1 MRWKS
6 AVLVTA
12 LLVLGAAPSM
22 ALAKRAPAPS
32 YYLSLGDS
40 LAQGV
45 QPNASGASVETNQGY
60 ADVLY
65 AAEKTSNR
73 HLKLAKYGCPG
84 ESTTSMIKGGP
95 FCKARPY
102 TGTQLAAAVKFI
114 HKHKVVLITLDIGA
128 NDVDGCVT
136 NGALNA
142 TCLTNGLNAIKLNV
156 PKIVAALRHAAGP
169 KVKIAGMTY
178 YDPFLSLYFGTPAQR
193 ALASA
198 SVGLAQ
204 GLNTTLATDFRA
216 KNVRVADVAT
226 AFNTYTPFT
235 KTTTLAGHGTV
246 PVAVAQICRLTW
258 ICTPAPRGPNI
269 HAKAGGYK
277 KIAAT
282 FLAKL

>member
-1 MRWKS
+1 MRLKS

-12 LLVLGAAPSM
+12 LFVLGVASTA
-22 ALAKRAPAPS
+22 ALAKQAPAPS

-45 QPNASGASVETNQGY
+45 QPNPSGASVETNQGY

-65 AAEKTSNR
+65 AAEKVSNKQ
-73 HLKLAKYGCPG
+73 LKLAKLGCPG
-84 ESTTSMIKGGP
+84 ESTTTMLNDGP

-102 TGTQLAAAVKFI
+102 KGAQLAAAVKFI

-128 NDVDGCVT
+128 NDVDSCVP
-136 NGALNA
+136 NGTLDAA
-142 TCLTNGLNAIKLNV
+142 CLSRGLNAVGVNV
-156 PKIVAALRHAAGP
+156 PKIVAALRRAAGP

-193 ALASA
+193 ALATA
-198 SVGLAQ
+198 SVGLAK

-216 KNVRVADVAT
+216 KKVRIADVAT
-226 AFNTYTPFT
+226 AFDSYTPWST
-235 KTTTLAGHGTV
+235 TTTLAGHGTV
-246 PVAVAQICRLTW
+246 PLAVAQICRLTW
-258 ICTPAPRGPNI
+258 ICTPKPRGPNI
-269 HAKAGGYK
+269 HAKPSGYK